1 MLWQAETPLS
11 EVGFEFWLVLCE
23 ARSWTCGSLWVPS
36 SSGYSMILWFC
47 DSKSGWWLNWCSWRS
62 FLIWMILCFCGRVP
76 TQHLLHSSGRM
87 KLPGASAGEDQAF
100 RCRLLVR
107 NGKDKVFTSLSTSSN
122 TVFKIQ
128 DWNEQS
134 KRPNFHNWKMKKH
147 NQLFSYESCG
157 PMKMHLSLSWITC
170 SLSCQHTCHLLAE
183 AWTLQWC
190 RVCRGEPG
198 CHRLQEGNGG
208 ATVGKNWTRDPH
220 TSHVSSVYR
229 KSQITYTPVAEEV
242 LRFVL
247 LNCQQDRLQCTA
259 QKVGLHLGGSQNH
272 VGLDTG
278 CCPMKP
284 LMLCAAAP
292 TPVKVSPNLTY
303 LRGISTPIH

>member
-1 MLWQAETPLS
+1 
-11 EVGFEFWLVLCE
+11 
-23 ARSWTCGSLWVPS
+23 
-36 SSGYSMILWFC
+36 
-47 DSKSGWWLNWCSWRS
+47 
-62 FLIWMILCFCGRVP
+62 
-76 TQHLLHSSGRM
+76 
-87 KLPGASAGEDQAF
+87 
-100 RCRLLVR
+100 
-107 NGKDKVFTSLSTSSN
+107 
-122 TVFKIQ
+122 
-128 DWNEQS
+128 
-134 KRPNFHNWKMKKH
+134 MKKH

-183 AWTLQWC
+183 VWTLQWC
-190 RVCRGEPG
+190 RACWGEPG

-220 TSHVSSVYR
+220 TSHVSSMYR

-284 LMLCAAAP
+284 LTLFLCCSSSTCKSVSKSHLPQRHFNSNSLNRANERWVS
-292 TPVKVSPNLTY
+292 VKS
-303 LRGISTPIH
+303 